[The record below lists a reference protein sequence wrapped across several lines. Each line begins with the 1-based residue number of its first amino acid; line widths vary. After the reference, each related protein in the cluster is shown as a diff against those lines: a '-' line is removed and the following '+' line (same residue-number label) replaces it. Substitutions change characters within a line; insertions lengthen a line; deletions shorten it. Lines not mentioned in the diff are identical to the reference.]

1 MLLFFKCII
10 PVFTDHKEAI
20 TIGTQATIF
29 RTEANASLNQ
39 ERISLSWKLYTIHPR
54 DPDSVLNRRTTDR
67 MAAAGTTPDMMM
79 VVKVQGDG
87 DCLFHALAFHES
99 GDGGALR
106 IDVAEFMTQEAYAQ
120 EGFEAEWLSEA
131 KKLREYEW
139 GGHTAITA
147 YSLMKMI
154 RVVVHTHDRN
164 SNATTIEETSHSQ
177 VRHLTDAPVAHIV
190 YNGHDHYDA
199 LVPLLDSAGLALAWH
214 QPLPATYFSEGQAV
228 TPFSGE
234 GDNGSCNPPDQTP
247 AANTTTGRPRRNER
261 NSGNHRKRS
270 KRQTLP
276 SQGQGAEK
284 ADAGTATAHAPALR
298 HRRYAYKTAPPPEL
312 QDDILTEMSRISVST
327 KSKHP
332 HRKCEDLMQDT
343 ADGQHQVSSNLSI
356 GMLQQHVVRQRIQP
370 CTRIFF
376 VNDGY
381 MRCYTCI

>member
-1 MLLFFKCII
+1 
-10 PVFTDHKEAI
+10 
-20 TIGTQATIF
+20 
-29 RTEANASLNQ
+29 
-39 ERISLSWKLYTIHPR
+39 
-54 DPDSVLNRRTTDR
+54 
-67 MAAAGTTPDMMM
+67 MAATDTTPDMMM

-106 IDVAEFMTQEAYAQ
+106 IDVAEFMTHEANAQ
-120 EGFEAEWLSEA
+120 EGFAAEWLSEA
-131 KKLREYEW
+131 EKLREYEW

-177 VRHLTDAPVAHIV
+177 VRHLADAPVAHIL

-199 LVPLLDSAGLALAWH
+199 LVPLLDSAGLAPAWH
-214 QPLPATYFSEGQAV
+214 QPLPASYFSEGQAV

-234 GDNGSCNPPDQTP
+234 GDNGSCNPSDQTP
-247 AANTTTGRPRRNER
+247 AANTTTGRRRRNER
-261 NSGNHRKRS
+261 NSGNRKRS

-284 ADAGTATAHAPALR
+284 ADAGTATARVPALR
-298 HRRYAYKTAPPPEL
+298 HRRYTYKTAPPPEL

-332 HRKCEDLMQDT
+332 HRKCEDLLQDT
-343 ADGQHQVSSNLSI
+343 AAGQHHVSSNLSI
-356 GMLQQHVVRQRIQP
+356 GVLQQHVVQHIQP
-370 CTRIFF
+370 CTYILKAYIYIYAMLWLDLL
-376 VNDGY
+376 NY
-381 MRCYTCI
+381 MF